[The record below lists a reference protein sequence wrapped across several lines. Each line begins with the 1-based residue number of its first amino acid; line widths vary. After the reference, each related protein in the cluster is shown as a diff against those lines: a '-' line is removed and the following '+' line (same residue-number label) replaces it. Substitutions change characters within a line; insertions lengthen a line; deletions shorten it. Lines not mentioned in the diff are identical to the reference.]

1 MTGSRLIGLV
11 LAVAALGAV
20 AYFVFP
26 QFRTKVD
33 DAIAKHGGW
42 DEASRR
48 KDPVGFVNYSIK
60 KLEDN
65 IAKFDNSRID
75 IREGK
80 NKLDKMKAENE
91 QKIKFNANNLNEFK
105 AAYKSATE
113 GGKWPVSVAGRS
125 YTEAE
130 LKSQVE
136 LALSE
141 KATFANVAGQLEKGC
156 KDLEAKEFELVNR
169 ITESKSNLSAL
180 RTQAEILKAN
190 KLTAETEK
198 MMSEVQE
205 VLARNDA
212 VNAEVKIR
220 TTEELMKDAASA
232 AKATPK
238 ADEFLKS

>member
-1 MTGSRLIGLV
+1 MTGGRLIGLV
-11 LAVAALGAV
+11 LAVAAIGAV

-26 QFRTKVD
+26 GFRAKVD
-33 DAIAKHGGW
+33 DIVEKHGGW
-42 DEASRR
+42 NEEARR

-60 KLEDN
+60 KLDEN
-65 IAKFDNSRID
+65 IAKFEGIRVDV
-75 IREGK
+75 REGK

-91 QKIKFNANNLNEFK
+91 MKIRFNANNLNEFK
-105 AAYKSATE
+105 VAYKSATD
-113 GGKWPVSVAGRS
+113 GGKWPVNVAGKG

-141 KATFANVAGQLEKGC
+141 KATFANVGAQLEKGC

-169 ITESKSNLSAL
+169 ITESKANLSAL
-180 RTQAEILKAN
+180 KTQGEILKAN

-212 VNAEVKIR
+212 VNSEVKIR
-220 TTEELMKDAASA
+220 TTEELMKDAKQA